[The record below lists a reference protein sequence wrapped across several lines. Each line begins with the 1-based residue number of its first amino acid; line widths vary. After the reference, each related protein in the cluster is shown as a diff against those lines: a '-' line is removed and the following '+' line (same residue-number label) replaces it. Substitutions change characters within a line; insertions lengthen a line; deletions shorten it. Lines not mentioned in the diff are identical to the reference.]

1 LLDQGH
7 NGFAEGLRLLVNA
20 AMRVER
26 QPVLQAQP
34 YERTE
39 TRKGYATG
47 FKSKTLSSRVGPIP
61 FSIPQVRGETE
72 FYPSALQKG
81 LRSEQAL
88 KLAMAEMYVQGVSTR
103 KVSAI
108 VEELCGT
115 AVSSTQVSE
124 CAKLLDAE
132 LQKWRDRPL
141 AACPCLVF
149 DTRYEKVRHDGQLRD
164 CAVLLA
170 LGITPEGKRAIL
182 GVSVALSEA
191 EAHWRAF
198 FQSLLQRGLCGVQY
212 IVSDDHAGLAAARQA
227 VFGAVPWQRCQ
238 FHLQQNAQA
247 HVPRLDQRAQVARD
261 IRSIFDCSSRHAAE
275 QRLQEIVTHYA
286 KNAPN
291 LAAWMEENLP
301 QGFTVFT
308 LPAAHQK
315 RMRTSNALERV
326 NQELKRRTRV
336 ARVFPNEPSL
346 LRLISALLSETSDD
360 WETGKIHLN
369 MENQTRPQ
377 FDALCIYRKRN
388 CAAGCGKNCFEPI
401 TCAYKAYC
409 KHIREELR
417 ANPLCLRC
425 RPFCQIRLVSERG

>member
-1 LLDQGH
+1 MAHHTDPELLNNVLQLLTEQGH
-7 NGFAEGLRLLVNA
+7 DGFAEGLRLLVNE

-26 QPVLQAQP
+26 HHVLQAQP
-34 YERTE
+34 YERTD
-39 TRKGYATG
+39 TRQGYANG
-47 FKSKTLSSRVGPIP
+47 YKPKTLVSRVGPIT
-61 FSIPQVRGETE
+61 FSVPQVRGETA
-72 FYPSALQKG
+72 FYPSALEKG

-115 AVSSTQVSE
+115 TVSSTQVSD

-141 AACPCLVF
+141 GQFPYLVF
-149 DTRYEKVRHDGQLRD
+149 DARYEKVRHDGQLRD
-164 CAVLLA
+164 CAVLIA
-170 LGITPEGKRAIL
+170 LGITPAGQRVIL

-191 EAHWRAF
+191 EVHWRAF
-198 FQSLLQRGLCGVQY
+198 FQSLVQRGLCGVTF
-212 IVSDDHAGLAAARQA
+212 IVSDDHPGMAAARQA

-247 HVPRLDQRAQVARD
+247 HVPRLDQRAEVARA
-261 IRSIFDCSSRHAAE
+261 IRGVFECPSRLAAE
-275 QRLQEIVTHYA
+275 QRLKETVAYYA
-286 KNAPN
+286 KTAPK

-308 LPAAHQK
+308 LAATHQQ

-336 ARVFPNEPSL
+336 ARVFPNEKSL
-346 LRLISALLSETSDD
+346 LRLISALLAETSDE
-360 WETGKIHLN
+360 WETGKIYLN
-369 MENQTRPQ
+369 MENQNLPS
-377 FDALCIYRKRN
+377 A
-388 CAAGCGKNCFEPI
+388 
-401 TCAYKAYC
+401 
-409 KHIREELR
+409 
-417 ANPLCLRC
+417 
-425 RPFCQIRLVSERG
+425 